1 MGSPL
6 RAAGDSLRIAL
17 DASVESV
24 ALMKDTLPD
33 AMPVPIEDMDEQ
45 NRLLETGAMDI
56 DAIADMA
63 EEGAARTLLYP
74 SFSVVVPQ
82 PNIFIPV
89 TYAVARGNRD
99 LLEAVNAWVE
109 SEKSRGTIDALYD
122 YWMLGGVVKS
132 DRPPRWSV
140 VRNVLGWVD

>member
-1 MGSPL
+1 M
-6 RAAGDSLRIAL
+6 
-17 DASVESV
+17 
-24 ALMKDTLPD
+24 
-33 AMPVPIEDMDEQ
+33 
-45 NRLLETGAMDI
+45 
-56 DAIADMA
+56 
-63 EEGAARTLLYP
+63 
-74 SFSVVVPQ
+74 VPQ
-82 PNIFIPV
+82 PNIFVPV